1 MSETVS
7 KIIAMTVLL
16 VVVYYFF
23 RDGDQTNKII
33 SSGARGYAL
42 IVNALQ
48 GQQVS
53 QFSQLPTL

>member
-1 MSETVS
+1 MSETIS

-23 RDGDQTNKII
+23 RVGNETNKII
-33 SSGARGYAL
+33 SAGARGYAL

-48 GQQVS
+48 GQQVA
-53 QFSQLPTL
+53 QFSSLPTL